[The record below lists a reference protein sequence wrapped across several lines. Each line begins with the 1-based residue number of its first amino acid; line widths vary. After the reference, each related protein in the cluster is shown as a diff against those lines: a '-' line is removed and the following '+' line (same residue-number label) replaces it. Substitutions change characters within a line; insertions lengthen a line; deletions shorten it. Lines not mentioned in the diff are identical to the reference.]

1 MAKVQLIKIKKACKM
16 RCLTYEEAT
25 SHVISRLEPILGALD
40 FIVYKKGDAEA
51 KGIRDQLWKPS
62 ITLFLLL
69 SPEVIAPINTFS
81 KYLQTTNLVYLSVTS
96 KLNKLLS
103 SLNEIKESL
112 QNHDSLDS
120 KFPGSKAMLF
130 GVTL

>member
-25 SHVISRLEPILGALD
+25 SHAISRLEPILGALD
-40 FIVYKKGDAEA
+40 TIVYKKGDAEA
-51 KGIRDQLWKPS
+51 KGVRDQLWKPS
-62 ITLFLLL
+62 ITLFLR

-103 SLNEIKESL
+103 SSNEIKESL

-120 KFPGSKAMLF
+120 KFPGSKVMLF
-130 GVTL
+130 GVTI